1 MVAPVEV
8 LGLVA
13 GFLVS
18 LGLVPQILRI
28 WRLKDAQ
35 EISLPFNL
43 LSLGGTALW
52 LMYGLLQGLL
62 SVIIWNGVNC
72 ILYLILLSVKLS
84 YGMGRG
90 NLSHPPESNTQ
101 TRQ

>member
-1 MVAPVEV
+1 MVALVEV

-28 WRLKDAQ
+28 WRLRDAQ

-43 LSLGGTALW
+43 LSLGGTVLW
-52 LMYGLLQGLL
+52 LVYGLVQGLL
-62 SVIIWNGVNC
+62 SVIVWNGVNC
-72 ILYLILLSVKLS
+72 VLYLVLLSVKLK

-90 NLSHPPESNTQ
+90 SLLHSSEPKSQP
-101 TRQ
+101 

>member
-1 MVAPVEV
+1 MVALVEF
-8 LGLVA
+8 LGLAA

-28 WRLKDAQ
+28 WRLRDAQ

-52 LMYGLLQGLL
+52 LTYGLVQGLL
-62 SVIIWNGVNC
+62 SVIVWNGVNC
-72 ILYLILLSVKLS
+72 VLYLILLSVKLK

-90 NLSHPPESNTQ
+90 SLPHSSGLNAQS
-101 TRQ
+101 

>member
-1 MVAPVEV
+1 MVALVEV
-8 LGLVA
+8 LGLAA

-52 LMYGLLQGLL
+52 LTYGLVQGLL
-62 SVIIWNGVNC
+62 SVIVWNGVNC
-72 ILYLILLSVKLS
+72 ILYLILFLVKLR
-84 YGMGRG
+84 YGMDRG
-90 NLSHPPESNTQ
+90 SLSHSSGSNS
-101 TRQ
+101 RS